1 MTVVTLGTVGAERRG
16 GQMIRHVSTVAV
28 YVADQDEAL
37 RFWTEQVGFELRAER
52 AMGGARWLEVAPP
65 GAASALVLYP
75 KAMMPDWETRRPSVV
90 FEVDDIEGTCSRLA
104 ANGVSF
110 EKQLT
115 EMPWGKFASFVDTEG
130 NEFGL
135 RE

>member
-1 MTVVTLGTVGAERRG
+1 MTVAGLGSVLRV
-16 GQMIRHVSTVAV
+16 IRHVSTVAV
-28 YVADQDEAL
+28 YVIDQDEAL
-37 RFWTEQVGFELRAER
+37 RFWTGKVGFELRAER
-52 AMGGARWLEVAPP
+52 PMGHARWLEVAPP

-90 FEVDDIEGTCSRLA
+90 FEVEDIEETCSRLA
-104 ANGVSF
+104 AAGVSF
-110 EKQLT
+110 AKPLGD
-115 EMPWGKFASFVDTEG
+115 MPWGRFASFLDPEG

>member
-1 MTVVTLGTVGAERRG
+1 
-16 GQMIRHVSTVAV
+16 MIRHVSTVAV

-52 AMGGARWLEVAPP
+52 AMGGARWLEVTPP

-75 KAMMPDWETRRPSVV
+75 KAMMPDWEARRPSVV
-90 FEVDDIEGTCSRLA
+90 FDVDDIEGTCSRLA

-110 EKQLT
+110 EKPLT
-115 EMPWGKFASFVDTEG
+115 EMRWGKFASFVDTEG

>member
-1 MTVVTLGTVGAERRG
+1 
-16 GQMIRHVSTVAV
+16 MIRHVSTVAV
-28 YVADQDEAL
+28 YVADQDEGL
-37 RFWTEQVGFELRAER
+37 RFWTEKVGFELRAER
-52 AMGGARWLEVAPP
+52 PIGDARWLEVAPP

-90 FEVDDIEGTCSRLA
+90 FEVEDLEATCSGLA
-104 ANGVSF
+104 EAGVAF
-110 EKQLT
+110 AQPLT
-115 EMPWGKFASFVDTEG
+115 QMAWGGFASFLDPEG